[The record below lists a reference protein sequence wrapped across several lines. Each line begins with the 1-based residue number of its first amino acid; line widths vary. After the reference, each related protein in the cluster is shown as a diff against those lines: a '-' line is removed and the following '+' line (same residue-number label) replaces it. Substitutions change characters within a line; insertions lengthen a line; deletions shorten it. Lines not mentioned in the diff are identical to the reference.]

1 MSGSWKMYLYG
12 IAPCTGGVAFGYDT
26 GSMSGILTM
35 PQFLSYMGYPG
46 NFLQGGITASIQAG
60 SFAGSLLTGAFL
72 ADRLGRRNTIL
83 LGSLIFT
90 IGVAISTAANG
101 VTALI
106 AGRVINGLGNGCL
119 AMMVPL
125 YQSEIAPPK
134 IRGRIV
140 SMQQCC
146 INFGILIAF
155 WIQYGSSFLSGNA
168 SWRLALGLQMIPT
181 ASLHLTM
188 YFMPESP
195 RWLAQRDEHEKAL
208 HALARL
214 HSDGNINDPFV
225 HAELAEIE
233 AKIQWERQ
241 NPPPSYIQMLVGR
254 DRRRT
259 WLGIGVQFWQQVTG
273 VNVIMYYAVFLFE
286 QAGISS
292 TRGSL
297 LANGIQGAVLNIF
310 TWPNMYW
317 MDTWGRRTPMVIG
330 GFGMAISMMLI
341 GTIMKT
347 KGNPVYN
354 PLTKK
359 TNFDFASQTAS
370 NATIA
375 FVYVYVAV
383 FGLTWACVAW
393 VYPPELFTTGSRGR
407 GTSMTSA
414 TNWFVNF
421 WFALYI
427 PTAME
432 KISWK
437 LYMVFM
443 TLCFTMAVVVFF
455 FYPETAG
462 KSLEEV
468 DFLFSKDRTVWVFR
482 DRQARKVGAIF
493 ERDMAHGEALTD
505 FDGKIA
511 GTSHVDNVEYD
522 ARLASSNTGA
532 V

>member
-1 MSGSWKMYLYG
+1 MK
-12 IAPCTGGVAFGYDT
+12 
-26 GSMSGILTM
+26 
-35 PQFLSYMGYPG
+35 QFLTYMDHPG

-60 SFAGSLLTGAFL
+60 AFAGSLLTGALL
-72 ADRLGRRNTIL
+72 ADRLGRRKTIL

-90 IGVAISTAANG
+90 IGVAVATAANN
-101 VTALI
+101 VTALV

-155 WIQYGSSFLSGNA
+155 WIQYGASYLDGPASF
-168 SWRLALGLQMIPT
+168 RLAMGLQMIPT
-181 ASLHLTM
+181 VTLHLTM

-195 RWLAQRDEHEKAL
+195 RWLAQRDENEKAL
-208 HALARL
+208 QALARL
-214 HSDGNINDPFV
+214 HSDGDINDPFV
-225 HAELAEIE
+225 QAELAEIV
-233 AKIQWERQ
+233 AKIKWERE
-241 NPPPSYIQMLVGR
+241 NPPPGYIEMLFGR
-254 DRRRT
+254 DRRRM
-259 WLGIGVQFWQQVTG
+259 WLGLGVQFWQQVTG

-286 QAGISS
+286 QAGITSNK
-292 TRGSL
+292 GSL
-297 LANGIQGAVLNIF
+297 LANGIQGAVLNVF
-310 TWPNMYW
+310 TWPNMYY
-317 MDTWGRRTPMVIG
+317 MDKWGRRNPMIIG
-330 GFGMAISMMLI
+330 GVGMAISMMLI

-347 KGNPVYN
+347 MGNPVYN
-354 PLTKK
+354 PLTDK
-359 TNFDFASQTAS
+359 TNFAFANQTAS

-375 FVYVYVAV
+375 FVYIYVMTFA
-383 FGLTWACVAW
+383 LTWACVAW
-393 VYPPELFTTGSRGR
+393 VYPPELFTTGSRSR

-443 TLCFTMAVVVFF
+443 TLCFAMAICVFF

-462 KSLEEV
+462 KSLEEI
-468 DFLFSKDRTVWVFR
+468 DFLFAKNRTIWVFS
-482 DRQARKVGAIF
+482 DQKARKVGAIF
-493 ERDMAHGEALTD
+493 ERDMAHGEALTE
-505 FDGKIA
+505 FDDK
-511 GTSHVDNVEYD
+511 GTGVVHVDHVE
-522 ARLASSNTGA
+522 